1 MHPSHFGPYRVVRLI
16 GQGGMGT
23 VYEAIDPATGRT
35 VAVKTLPLHLANDDT
50 IRRRFESEK
59 KTLLKLSHPC
69 IVHIQSW
76 GEQEGLPFFVMDYVP
91 GLTLEALLRVEV
103 RRGAGGRRGGERR
116 TARRCGGR
124 GPRPQSAR

>member
-1 MHPSHFGPYRVVRLI
+1 
-16 GQGGMGT
+16 MGT

-91 GLTLEALLRVEV
+91 GLTLEQLLR
-103 RRGAGGRRGGERR
+103 GGRRFTWQE
-116 TARRCGGR
+116 TV
-124 GPRPQSAR
+124 SIS